1 MPYNRTSRRKQSGYS
16 LLELLVTLGIITAVA
31 GVGVQVYNGLNEDVD
46 DRLVLRELSE
56 MASAVRRFRV
66 ETGYWPK
73 QGVFAGAADGNLA
86 HPANLAQLFTE
97 PLDAGGDPLFSYD
110 PATGTGW
117 NGPYVAEFASVTVDI
132 FNLDPDAA
140 ADDDPTMDPG
150 LTPTVLIVRG
160 VGDPYDA
167 PPVATGAFLWRL
179 VDGDANPNNDE
190 TRVLGR
196 PILYFID
203 GGAPANTVCL
213 SVPCLLSFGEDG
225 IFNTADDVAVS
236 LGEN

>member
-1 MPYNRTSRRKQSGYS
+1 MPHHHTCRRTQSGYS

-66 ETGYWPK
+66 DTGYWPK
-73 QGVFAGAADGNLA
+73 EGVFAGAEDDNLA

-97 PLDAGGDPLFSYD
+97 PLNADDDPLFGYD

-117 NGPYVAEFASVTVDI
+117 NGPYIAEFVNVTVDI
-132 FNLDPDAA
+132 YNLDADAGD
-140 ADDDPTMDPG
+140 DDDPEIDPG
-150 LTPTVLIVRG
+150 VTPTPVIVRG
-160 VGDPYDA
+160 VGDPFDA
-167 PPVATGAFLWRL
+167 PPAATGAYLWRL
-179 VDGDANPNNDE
+179 VDGDANRANDE
-190 TRVLGR
+190 TRILGR

-203 GGAPANTVCL
+203 AGAPANTACL

-225 IFNTADDVAVS
+225 VFNTADDIAVS